1 MRKRN
6 AIMLALAAT
15 MTAVAVPA
23 AAYYLTAPSD
33 DEYAKTM
40 RGLGFMPIPLPSDLI
55 TVGALYYVDPS
66 ARYFR
71 TACALESGDL
81 DGVLKKYRA
90 TQVSGDALRK
100 GRFSTNFRV
109 DVGAALGGD
118 GGASYEQRV
127 HYSLTDVFVEEISL
141 SHNRTIREKL
151 MATES
156 CNQEVLDG
164 FRNGGYI
171 CQGQQALQATAEFK
185 LDRDTERKVAAT
197 GKATPDAV
205 RDQVKRAIEAQGET
219 NVVEREGRLFAG
231 AALKYGVS
239 MNPTCLAPMTSRY
252 PRILPRS
259 GWDRFVNFV
268 KFNVLEPIL
277 PAGES

>member
-1 MRKRN
+1 HDHRDACRHADDRLHGHAGLGVSLGLSPLRQRLLPSLNGHLHQREAAMQKRN

-40 RGLGFMPIPLPSDLI
+40 RGLGFMPLPLPSDLI

-71 TACALESGDL
+71 TACAVESGDL

-118 GGASYEQRV
+118 GGANYEQRV
-127 HYSLTDVFVEEISL
+127 HYSLTDVFVEEIAL
-141 SHNRTIREKL
+141 SHNRT
-151 MATES
+151 
-156 CNQEVLDG
+156 
-164 FRNGGYI
+164 
-171 CQGQQALQATAEFK
+171 
-185 LDRDTERKVAAT
+185 
-197 GKATPDAV
+197 
-205 RDQVKRAIEAQGET
+205 
-219 NVVEREGRLFAG
+219 
-231 AALKYGVS
+231 
-239 MNPTCLAPMTSRY
+239 
-252 PRILPRS
+252 
-259 GWDRFVNFV
+259 
-268 KFNVLEPIL
+268 
-277 PAGES
+277 